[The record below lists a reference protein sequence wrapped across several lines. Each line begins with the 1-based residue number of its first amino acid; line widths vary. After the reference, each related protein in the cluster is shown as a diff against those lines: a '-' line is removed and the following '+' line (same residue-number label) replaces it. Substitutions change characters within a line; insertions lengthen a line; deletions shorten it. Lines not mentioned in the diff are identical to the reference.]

1 MAEVRSPIRQ
11 PADGVGSRKSEVKP
25 PVACHLYICH
35 AGLAGLASL
44 ASHALSLSPL
54 PPFTPSFFFT
64 CRLSPVACRL
74 FFNYLII
81 MLKPICKLVC
91 LFFIT
96 ANCYSQVNE
105 SFPYIDKDDLP
116 DARFQPA
123 RTFTGTSLFGYIDG
137 GAELYLEYGFSSAWV
152 SEIGFMGGKYK
163 TEIYRMTGPEEAFGI
178 FSVSKYKC
186 RSMPP
191 ISPYTCQTRYQL
203 QICAGPYYISIING
217 SGSKTDSIA
226 SLRIG
231 EAIVNRIKEP
241 SADFSSYLP
250 RISNEEIRSS
260 AILAKGKLG
269 IMNGAP
275 DWEDYFKD
283 CTGFC
288 VVILPGKD
296 NSVLSVRFN
305 SNEDLEKFVSLHKWD
320 PRKISIEKNKF
331 STGEIVSKLSD
342 NHLLIEIPK

>member
-1 MAEVRSPIRQ
+1 
-11 PADGVGSRKSEVKP
+11 
-25 PVACHLYICH
+25 L
-35 AGLAGLASL
+35 
-44 ASHALSLSPL
+44 
-54 PPFTPSFFFT
+54 
-64 CRLSPVACRL
+64 PVACRL
-74 FFNYLII
+74 SPFFNYLII
-81 MLKPICKLVC
+81 MLKTICKLFF
-91 LFFIT
+91 LFYFS
-96 ANCYSQVNE
+96 ANCYSQTVE
-105 SFPYIDKDDLP
+105 PFPAIGKNDLP

-137 GAELYLEYGFSSAWV
+137 GAELYLEYGFSSVWV

-163 TEIYRMTGPEEAFGI
+163 TEIYQMTGPEEAFGI

-186 RSMPP
+186 RSMPL

-231 EAIVNRIKEP
+231 EAVVNKIKEP
-241 SADFSSYLP
+241 SADISSFLP
-250 RISNEEIRSS
+250 GILVEDIRSN

-275 DWEDYFKD
+275 DWEDYFKG

-288 VVILPGKD
+288 LVILPGRE

-305 SNEDLEKFVSLHKWD
+305 SHEDLDKFVSLHNWD
-320 PRKISIEKNKF
+320 PEKISIEKYKF
-331 STGEIVSKLSD
+331 STGEIISKLSD
-342 NHLLIEIPK
+342 NHLLIEIPR

>member
-1 MAEVRSPIRQ
+1 
-11 PADGVGSRKSEVKP
+11 
-25 PVACHLYICH
+25 
-35 AGLAGLASL
+35 
-44 ASHALSLSPL
+44 
-54 PPFTPSFFFT
+54 
-64 CRLSPVACRL
+64 
-74 FFNYLII
+74 
-81 MLKPICKLVC
+81 MLKSICKL
-91 LFFIT
+91 FFLLYFSI
-96 ANCYSQVNE
+96 NCFSQSVDQ
-105 SFPYIDKDDLP
+105 FPDIDKNDLP
-116 DARFQPA
+116 DGRFQPA
-123 RTFTGTSLFGYIDG
+123 RIFTGTSLFGYIDG
-137 GAELYLEYGFSSAWV
+137 GAELYLEYGFSSVWI
-152 SEIGFMGGKYK
+152 SEISFMGGKYK
-163 TEIYRMTGPEEAFGI
+163 TEIYQMTGPEEAFGI

-191 ISPYTCQTRYQL
+191 ISPFTCQTRYQL

-250 RISNEEIRSS
+250 GVSNEEIRSS

-288 VVILPGKD
+288 LVILPGSE

-305 SNEDLEKFVSLHKWD
+305 SHEDLEKFVSLHNWGHETITK
-320 PRKISIEKNKF
+320 EKNKF
-331 STGEIVSKLSD
+331 STGEIISKLAE